1 MDIKSMYL
9 AEIEQWMKEHG
20 QPAFRAKQVF
30 QWMHQKYVASTEDMS
45 NLPKALRAQM
55 DEEGFVHIEAEMSQE
70 SKSDGTIKFLYRLS
84 DGQMIETVFM
94 RHNYGNSVCIS
105 SQAGCRMGCRFCAST
120 IGGLTRNLLPS
131 EMLDQIYAITRLTGE
146 RVSNVVVM
154 GTGEPM
160 DNYDNILKFLHL
172 LTDHSKEGNLLRQ
185 RIAEQ
190 KENGPVDLLVRQIID
205 SARAKGELREDIP
218 LSYITN
224 ALLARMIS
232 YLMYQCHHIGNDMP
246 PEEMRRL
253 VTESIMNELCKKNI

>member
-1 MDIKSMYL
+1 MSKITGLEAPNQVPPKVTAMYRAVSTLLREDKDIS
-9 AEIEQWMKEHG
+9 
-20 QPAFRAKQVF
+20 
-30 QWMHQKYVASTEDMS
+30 
-45 NLPKALRAQM
+45 
-55 DEEGFVHIEAEMSQE
+55 EMSVSMITGLAGIGKGTAYE
-70 SKSDGTIKFLYRLS
+70 YFDSKEEIIVCALLYEIRTVTEQASHQIQTCPDL
-84 DGQMIETVFM
+84 ETQI
-94 RHNYGNSVCIS
+94 H
-105 SQAGCRMGCRFCAST
+105 RM
-120 IGGLTRNLLPS
+120 LL
-131 EMLDQIYAITRLTGE
+131 L
-146 RVSNVVVM
+146 VVM